1 MQLKLVK
8 MWTCIIMYYDGDA
21 AFQADLRVWVIYPDD
36 SHITFNLI
44 ADMGAGWWREGE
56 EGMETQR
63 ERERERESLHHKMY
77 ALEKQ
82 EEVKLM
88 QARVLTQH
96 SC

>member
-1 MQLKLVK
+1 
-8 MWTCIIMYYDGDA
+8 MYYDGDA

-63 ERERERESLHHKMY
+63 ERERERDRER
-77 ALEKQ
+77 ER
-82 EEVKLM
+82 E
-88 QARVLTQH
+88 
-96 SC
+96 